1 MPPTTGIARGELGAP
16 CCIPGSGKDRTRNET
31 TLLTGSGRWSERRR
45 NILRN
50 QIDRVRAQRHAHI
63 MSSFLG
69 ALRCSSTC
77 VPIIAL
83 LAFGT
88 SAVAQNAS
96 LPELQRIDHG
106 RLCVTNGVVSALAG
120 DRLTIDTASSRAIA
134 QVGGE
139 SASDQIAEIHFK
151 YLGPSQDSRPLASGV
166 LRRQIGLKLR
176 AQDSCNL
183 IYAMWRIEPDTG
195 VTVSLKRNAGLHTHR
210 ECGAHG
216 YVNFKSQD
224 RGDLPPIRPGEVH
237 QLRAELQGSY
247 LAVTADGK
255 VAWQGALGDEMALP
269 VGPPGFRTDNARF
282 TLEYFTTAG
291 APSRQI
297 VQQPPPGRGACVT
310 SEGD

>member
-1 MPPTTGIARGELGAP
+1 
-16 CCIPGSGKDRTRNET
+16 
-31 TLLTGSGRWSERRR
+31 
-45 NILRN
+45 
-50 QIDRVRAQRHAHI
+50 

-83 LAFGT
+83 LTFGT

-139 SASDQIAEIHFK
+139 SASDQIAEVHFK
-151 YLGPSQDSRPLASGV
+151 YLGPSQDSRPLASGD

-183 IYAMWRIEPDTG
+183 IYAMWRIESPEDCFY
-195 VTVSLKRNAGLHTHR
+195 R
-210 ECGAHG
+210 CG
-216 YVNFKSQD
+216 KCW
-224 RGDLPPIRPGEVH
+224 
-237 QLRAELQGSY
+237 
-247 LAVTADGK
+247 
-255 VAWQGALGDEMALP
+255 WQ
-269 VGPPGFRTDNARF
+269 V
-282 TLEYFTTAG
+282 
-291 APSRQI
+291 
-297 VQQPPPGRGACVT
+297 
-310 SEGD
+310 